1 MQIHSLQSTTATHS
15 ITRNQPAQ
23 AGGGAEWSSSVR
35 STATA
40 DELDLSSAAQQLS
53 QSQALGQTEHM
64 AGGIRTEKVAA
75 LREAIANG
83 SYETPE
89 NLSAALDK
97 LLDTFA

>member
-1 MQIHSLQSTTATHS
+1 MQIHGLQSTQAAQS
-15 ITRNQPAQ
+15 ISRSSPPSSAGRAESVAPARP
-23 AGGGAEWSSSVR
+23 AG
-35 STATA
+35 
-40 DELDLSSAAQQLS
+40 DELELSNEAQQIN
-53 QSQALGQTEHM
+53 QANATGR
-64 AGGIRTEKVAA
+64 ADNISGGIRTEKVAA

>member
-1 MQIHSLQSTTATHS
+1 MQIHSLQSTSATHS
-15 ITRNQPAQ
+15 LTRSQPAQ
-23 AGGGAEWSSSVR
+23 SGGGAEWANSVR

-40 DELDLSSAAQQLS
+40 DELELSSEAQQIS
-53 QSQALGQTEHM
+53 QTQAMGQTDQ
-64 AGGIRTEKVAA
+64 ASGGIRTEKVAA